1 MRFTLDI
8 LGAELIDIRFNEPN
22 PRQQVTPPL
31 GFTTELDQEDK

>member
-8 LGAELIDIRFNEPN
+8 LGAELIDIRFNEPSSY
-22 PRQQVTPPL
+22 QSQPL